1 MNKNN
6 LMDVESYLILLGASL
21 KGTLLKAR
29 EMEEVDQL
37 ESTVD
42 FTMENGRMTCRMDSD
57 KTPLKVMLN
66 MKVTTT
72 GTFRMPMDFI
82 NL

>member
-21 KGTLLKAR
+21 KGTLLMAR
-29 EMEEVDQL
+29 EMEEADQL